1 MRKADFKAKIKK
13 IEITNRTLSDTWEQA
28 IRVQLGE
35 IQLTNENLLELKQFR
50 PNEPVQVVITPLK
63 VALTDAQ
70 ATTTQTIDP
79 EDELAFALVEGETQ
93 PAPETVQKTWSF

>member
-1 MRKADFKAKIKK
+1 MRMADFKAKIKK

-50 PNEPVQVVITPLK
+50 PNEPVQVVITPLQVSFK
-63 VALTDAQ
+63 DTHPVTAQ
-70 ATTTQTIDP
+70 ALDSA
-79 EDELAFALVEGETQ
+79 DELAFELLEGETQ
-93 PAPETVQKTWSF
+93 PPPGSVQKSWSF